1 MNHYE
6 RLKVTQDAPR
16 EVIHAAYRAL
26 AQALPLDELRDAHL
40 MALNAAFEILT
51 DRKARQIYDEA
62 LASTSPSGFSPLDI
76 PLDMAEPGVG
86 AAPADVDVDGFD
98 LSVMLDALALPT
110 DADAEPAADAALP
123 DPWQGISDSATFPPP
138 LTWWR
143 QPMVWGVGVLALTAV
158 AGAGTWL
165 WQLQQASQ
173 LTRGVAVQYDGAASG
188 MAASPVSP
196 DGMPRTGRPEEALSV
211 EDLSRMSDDELLEV
225 LPTLGQPKASTGSVN
240 EVPSVASPQL
250 PRPPRHAGT
259 GVDGFR
265 GRHPL
270 DGTPLDL
277 RTDAELFDPLAPPPA
292 PTPVPATPAQ
302 PRQPSGR

>member
-26 AQALPLDELRDAHL
+26 AQALPLDELRDEHL

-51 DRKARQIYDEA
+51 DRKARQIYDAA

-86 AAPADVDVDGFD
+86 AAPADADVDDFD
-98 LSVMLDALALPT
+98 LSVMLDALALPS

-138 LTWWR
+138 LIWWR

-173 LTRGVAVQYDGAASG
+173 LTRSVAVQYDGAASG
-188 MAASPVSP
+188 IPAPVSP

-277 RTDAELFDPLAPPPA
+277 RTDAELFDPLAPTPA

>member
-26 AQALPLDELRDAHL
+26 AQALPLDELRDEHL

-51 DRKARQIYDEA
+51 DRKARQIYDAA

-86 AAPADVDVDGFD
+86 AAPADVDDFD
-98 LSVMLDALALPT
+98 LSVMLDALALLT
-110 DADAEPAADAALP
+110 DADAEPAADGALP

-188 MAASPVSP
+188 IPAPVSS

-225 LPTLGQPKASTGSVN
+225 LPTLGQQKASTGSVN
-240 EVPSVASPQL
+240 DVPSVASPQL

-277 RTDAELFDPLAPPPA
+277 RTDAELFDPLAPTPT

>member
-26 AQALPLDELRDAHL
+26 AQALPLDELRDEHL

-51 DRKARQIYDEA
+51 DRKARQIYDAA

-188 MAASPVSP
+188 IPAPVSP
-196 DGMPRTGRPEEALSV
+196 DGIPRTGRPEEALSV

-240 EVPSVASPQL
+240 DVPSVASPQL
-250 PRPPRHAGT
+250 PRPPRHVGT

-277 RTDAELFDPLAPPPA
+277 RTDADLFDPLAPTPT

>member
-51 DRKARQIYDEA
+51 DRKARQVYDEA

-76 PLDMAEPGVG
+76 QLDMAEPGAG
-86 AAPADVDVDGFD
+86 AAPADVDDFD

-138 LTWWR
+138 LIWWR

-188 MAASPVSP
+188 IPAPVSP

-250 PRPPRHAGT
+250 PRPPRHAST

-277 RTDAELFDPLAPPPA
+277 RTDAELFDPLAPTPA

>member
-26 AQALPLDELRDAHL
+26 AQALPLDELRDEHL

-51 DRKARQIYDEA
+51 DRKARQIYDAA

-86 AAPADVDVDGFD
+86 AAPADADVDGFD

-188 MAASPVSP
+188 IPAPVSP

-225 LPTLGQPKASTGSVN
+225 LPTLGQQKASTGSVN

-277 RTDAELFDPLAPPPA
+277 RTDAELFDPLAPTPA